1 MLCLLLAS
9 LSYASAQ
16 SSSDPQNATAFS
28 LLYGYP
34 LLAWQSAYVPVID
47 AVGANKW
54 QHSRELSVPAD
65 RSVVKPNVD
74 TLYSRLIYDLSQ
86 SNIEVTIPD
95 VPAENFKLFSF
106 YDPFGD
112 NFANVGTGGFY
123 KPGTYLVRP
132 YDRPGGSSNVGLQ
145 SSNGTSSDY
154 VATVSSPMLYGTL
167 LVRWG
172 VNSTNANAVH
182 GWQNDC
188 ESKVLAPSKDITNAN
203 SPELKTLVD
212 VYSAKDSPAKN
223 VLNLL
228 AKYAPSNSPSDQ
240 FKAAGIANGNYTPV
254 SSVNLTAANATAVE
268 MVAGAA
274 TDSQNI
280 NPENHGWS
288 VLSPKY
294 IGIYGTNYA
303 LRTLIALTGYLALR
317 NPYAVYPTWANAS
330 SGSAN
335 AFLNL
340 KSDEAILFTFS
351 SKPPLQEAGFWS
363 VTAYGS
369 DYFLIPNNQGVYAL
383 GDRSNITY
391 ADGTLVYGT
400 SSNGGASHDRMF
412 QVLLQP
418 ADVAPPANWTSNWL
432 PAPAGGGDVV
442 AQLRFFVAE
451 NSLIDGSYE
460 FPLVEKVSA
469 ITREGSAS
477 GGSKGGTGAA
487 HSTYN
492 AIAKIPWI
500 AMLAALVCVI
510 GGTIA
515 V

>member
-1 MLCLLLAS
+1 MLCLLLAV
-9 LSYASAQ
+9 LFCASAQ
-16 SSSDPQNATAFS
+16 SYPDPQNATAFS

-34 LLAWQSAYVPVID
+34 LLAWQNAYVPVID

-54 QHSRELSVPAD
+54 QHSRELSVPTD
-65 RSVVKPNVD
+65 RDVVKPNVD

-123 KPGTYLVRP
+123 TAGTYLVRP

-145 SSNGTSSDY
+145 SSNGTASDY
-154 VATVSSPMLYGTL
+154 VATISSPTLYGTL

-172 VNSTNANAVH
+172 VNSTNANIVH
-182 GWQNDC
+182 GWQNEC

-203 SPELKTLVD
+203 SPQLKTLVD
-212 VYSAKDSPAKN
+212 AYNMKDSPAKN
-223 VLNLL
+223 VMNLL
-228 AKYAPSNSPSDQ
+228 AKYAPSNSPYDQ
-240 FKAAGIANGNYTPV
+240 FEAAGIAHGNYTPV

-268 MVAGAA
+268 MVAAAA

-280 NPENHGWS
+280 NVENHGWS

-294 IGIYGTNYA
+294 IGIYRTNYA

-317 NPYAVYPTWANAS
+317 NPYAVYPTWSNAS
-330 SGSAN
+330 SGNAN

-351 SKPPLQEAGFWS
+351 GKPPLQEAGFWS
-363 VTAYGS
+363 LTAYGS
-369 DYFLIPNNQGVYAL
+369 DYFLIPNKQGVYAL

-391 ADGTLVYGT
+391 SDGTRVYST
-400 SSNGGASHDRMF
+400 SKAGSNDRSF

-442 AQLRFFVAE
+442 AQLRFFVAK

-460 FPLVEKVSA
+460 FPLVEKVIA
-469 ITREGSAS
+469 ITHGDSGSAGNN
-477 GGSKGGTGAA
+477 GGIGGARSAYDAA
-487 HSTYN
+487 
-492 AIAKIPWI
+492 AKISWVVV
-500 AMLAALVCVI
+500 LAVLVCVV

-515 V
+515 L